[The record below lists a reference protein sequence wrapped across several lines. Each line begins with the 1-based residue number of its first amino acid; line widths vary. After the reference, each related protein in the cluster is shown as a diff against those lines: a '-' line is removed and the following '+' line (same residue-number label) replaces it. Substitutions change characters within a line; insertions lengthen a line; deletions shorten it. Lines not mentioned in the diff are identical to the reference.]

1 MALETDLSSALETCR
16 ALRETKKKK
25 KKRKEKKG
33 KQKEGERR
41 NDGGARGPQGCDVQG
56 AFHAGGHIKA
66 CTSKL
71 CLMGGRRPLQAVICC
86 SYQENMPKCR
96 SCKAVSQS
104 ASTTPCTSLTG
115 TKARNQSWT
124 SNSTHWRARH
134 RWTRSEPLSS
144 HFLSSLYTVHDVSLC
159 LALHP
164 LRKKRINKGPPS
176 CDVLFKAY
184 HLTAVEIVLHKNRG
198 LDRMERETDELSR
211 LSSNVWSGWCLCR
224 PRPF

>member
-124 SNSTHWRARH
+124 SNSTHWKKTGRDTDGQEVSHCPAIF
-134 RWTRSEPLSS
+134 SPL
-144 HFLSSLYTVHDVSLC
+144 FTQYTTYHC
-159 LALHP
+159 ALHYT
-164 LRKKRINKGPPS
+164 LYEKRGSIR
-176 CDVLFKAY
+176 
-184 HLTAVEIVLHKNRG
+184 VLHPA
-198 LDRMERETDELSR
+198 MSCSR
-211 LSSNVWSGWCLCR
+211 HTISR
-224 PRPF
+224 Q